1 MKDYWGFFSYLF
13 DDSEKI
19 YQKLVRI
26 QDETLFYTAQDKIL
40 SNFPWR
46 DLNSTTTLFTGT
58 KADKKQLEG

>member
-13 DDSEKI
+13 EDSEKI

-26 QDETLFYTAQDKIL
+26 QDETLFYAAQDKIL
-40 SNFPWR
+40 LKSPWR
-46 DLNSTTTLFTGT
+46 DLNTTTTLFTGT